1 VCAAFDRFICCR
13 DLKAA
18 NVLLSSSDIEVAV
31 AKVADFGCSKVMNT
45 LRSTHTRRTG
55 TLAFSS
61 PETFT
66 GKYSEASDV
75 YASAML
81 AYEVVTRQA
90 PWQELTEQEIIQF
103 VTQRFDEED
112 PRVKRQQEKYGESI
126 EDQKQEWM
134 EDHPLSSRRP
144 DLRLAEDGC
153 PDALQDLIKKCWA
166 DNPGDRPN
174 FAECCDTL
182 EAMESHQVPMWPF
195 TD

>member
-1 VCAAFDRFICCR
+1 M
-13 DLKAA
+13 
-18 NVLLSSSDIEVAV
+18 

-126 EDQKQEWM
+126 EDQK
-134 EDHPLSSRRP
+134 H
-144 DLRLAEDGC
+144 
-153 PDALQDLIKKCWA
+153 
-166 DNPGDRPN
+166 
-174 FAECCDTL
+174 L
-182 EAMESHQVPMWPF
+182 EQIIFIE
-195 TD
+195 